1 MQVSPESNAAEV
13 GILAGDLVWEVN
25 GKSTHGS
32 SFSSLLPGPDSPAP
46 IKLKLRR
53 TRVEGGAE
61 AVEGSVIAVAA
72 VAGSVAEGAV
82 AAVAAVAGSVAGA
95 EGVAVVKG
103 AAGASVPRVVT
114 DANGELKGEGISPPP
129 NVVTDVKVV
138 LSAPAMS
145 AEWIRDSF
153 TRLRKAAQ
161 HALLLRGGRFY
172 DEATSPHNSPHLHV

>member
-25 GKSTHGS
+25 GKSTQGS

-61 AVEGSVIAVAA
+61 AVEGSVM
-72 VAGSVAEGAV
+72 AV

-114 DANGELKGEGISPPP
+114 DAKGELKGEGISPPP